1 MAGAGFKATVI
12 SKESQSGPGQERGD
26 GRGSRAGEGEVP
38 EEEKLM
44 IKGRGGNLSPFD
56 HAEDAIWAVVET
68 RT

>member
-1 MAGAGFKATVI
+1 MWQELALKPQLSAKKASRDLGRRGVMA
-12 SKESQSGPGQERGD
+12 
-26 GRGSRAGEGEVP
+26 